1 MNDAASGVILMS
13 EEKAKEVGAPIL
25 ARVVSVATT
34 GVRPEVMGIGPISA
48 SQKALKKAG
57 LTIDDIDLF
66 EINEAFASQCIACAK
81 TLRIDEDKLNVNGS
95 GISLGHP
102 VGATGSRLVVT
113 LLHELKRRG
122 GKYGLASLCAGGGM
136 GTTVIIEVLL

>member
-1 MNDAASGVILMS
+1 M
-13 EEKAKEVGAPIL
+13 
-25 ARVVSVATT
+25 
-34 GVRPEVMGIGPISA
+34 
-48 SQKALKKAG
+48 
-57 LTIDDIDLF
+57 
-66 EINEAFASQCIACAK
+66 CK
-81 TLRIDEDKLNVNGS
+81 TLGIDEEKLNVNGS

-136 GTTVIIEVLL
+136 GTTVIIEVL